1 MWFLN
6 ICNRCKKNTLYKYK
20 KTYREGYRRLW
31 IDELKT
37 YCP

>member
-6 ICNRCKKNTLYKYK
+6 ICNRCKKNTLYN